1 MMKFFRRFW
10 NYLTAGANQ
19 KFNEKADPKIQL
31 EQAITEA
38 QDQHRQLKEHAANV
52 IAQQKQTEM
61 QMNRALEQLE
71 KLNANARQ
79 ALRMADDAAKKGDA
93 AKATEYTKAAET
105 IATQLVSVE
114 AQVAEMKEMHYSATQ
129 AAEQA
134 KAAVATNGQLLQQ
147 KLTERQKL
155 LSQLEQAKMQEQMN
169 KAMSSLSETVGQD
182 VPTLNEVRDKIE
194 QRYAKAKGMSELTES
209 SVETRMIEVEQAA
222 QNFEAQ
228 SRLDA
233 IRAELGIESAATP
246 SATISTEPAVAEAP
260 AATEPPAEPTP
271 QASPGT

>member
-1 MMKFFRRFW
+1 MKFFRRFW